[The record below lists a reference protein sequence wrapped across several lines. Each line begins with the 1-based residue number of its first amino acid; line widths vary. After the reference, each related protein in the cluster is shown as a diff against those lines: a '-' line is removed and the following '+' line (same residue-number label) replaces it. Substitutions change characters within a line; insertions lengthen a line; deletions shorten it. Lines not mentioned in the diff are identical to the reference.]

1 MDDRIPDDAE
11 PQDVRAAPWSDDD
24 AFPFP
29 DVEPSRPR
37 PWKWFRV
44 SLLLAVLLVLAG
56 VAPRWRTERV
66 VQHAQAS
73 PPPVVAPSGELAEV
87 FEFARPATLAIEA
100 RCAGSRA
107 GPLGV
112 GTGFFISQDGLVL
125 SAYHVVDATSQVP
138 PCPVEYIG
146 VTPERNEYPLA
157 LVGFDAFF
165 DIALLQAAVPREV
178 PFLEVADRMPA
189 PGDRVVAIGNSR
201 GDFLA
206 GRTGVVTRLGVRAAR
221 ADFAEDTIELTAAL
235 APGDSGGPVVNLRG
249 EAVGVVSYISFNPNA
264 NESDTF
270 LPPFLRGLALPADY
284 ASYAVPVTSGGD
296 LLVALRAGEQRDVP
310 VIGLSWSSGFDSRYE
325 PRAAGVDLGPRPG
338 TIVESVAPGGPADRA
353 GLRELRRRP
362 VLDAEGRQVGV
373 EIEADVIVAVDGRP
387 VQGLFELLE
396 VVRMKEVGDA
406 VTLRVQRGNALF
418 QVELVLGARRSVF
431 GEGS

>member
-1 MDDRIPDDAE
+1 MNDRNSDGPTRNE
-11 PQDVRAAPWSDDD
+11 VRFESRIEGDS
-24 AFPFP
+24 FPFP
-29 DVEPSRPR
+29 DVEPTRVR

-44 SLLLAVLLVLAG
+44 SVLLAFLFALAT
-56 VAPRWRTERV
+56 VAPRWQTERV

-87 FEFARPATLAIEA
+87 FDFARPATLLIEA
-100 RCAGSRA
+100 RCPGSRA

-112 GTGFFISQDGLVL
+112 GTGFFISRDGLVL
-125 SAYHVVDATSQVP
+125 SAYHVVDATSQLP
-138 PCPVEYIG
+138 SCPVEYVA
-146 VTPERNEYPLA
+146 VTPERSEYPLE

-165 DIALLQAAVPREV
+165 DIALLQADVPREV
-178 PFLEVADRMPA
+178 PFLAVADRMPA

-201 GDFLA
+201 GDFLE

-284 ASYAVPVTSGGD
+284 ASYAVPVTSGGE
-296 LLVALRAGEQRDVP
+296 LLSALRAGEKRDVP
-310 VIGLSWSSGFDSRYE
+310 VIGLSWSAGFDSRYQ
-325 PRAAGVDLGPRPG
+325 PREASVDLGPRPG
-338 TIVESVAPGGPADRA
+338 TIVENVAPGGPADRA
-353 GLRELRRRP
+353 GLRELSRRP
-362 VLDAEGRQVGV
+362 VLDAQGRQVGV
-373 EIEADVIVAVDGRP
+373 EIEADVIVAVDGEP

-396 VVRMKEVGDA
+396 VVRMREVGDA

-418 QVELVLGARRSVF
+418 QVDLVLGARRSVF
-431 GEGS
+431 GEGP

>member
-1 MDDRIPDDAE
+1 MDDRNPDDAPRPSPRLE
-11 PQDVRAAPWSDDD
+11 PWADDD
-24 AFPFP
+24 RFPFP
-29 DVEPSRPR
+29 DVEPSRRR

-44 SLLLAVLLVLAG
+44 SLLLAALLVVAT
-56 VAPRWRTERV
+56 VAPRMRTERV

-73 PPPVVAPSGELAEV
+73 PPPAVAPSGELQEV
-87 FEFARPATLAIEA
+87 FEFARPATLVIEA
-100 RCAGSRA
+100 RCPSSRA

-112 GTGFFISQDGLVL
+112 GTGFFISDDGLVL
-125 SAYHVVDATSQVP
+125 SAYHVVDASAQLSR
-138 PCPVEYIG
+138 CPVEYVA
-146 VTPERNEYPLA
+146 VTPERAEYPLE

-165 DIALLQAAVPREV
+165 DIALLRAEVGREV
-178 PFLEVADRMPA
+178 PFLAVAERMPA

-201 GDFLA
+201 GDFLE

-264 NESDTF
+264 NASDNF
-270 LPPFLRGLALPADY
+270 LPPFLRGLALPSDY
-284 ASYAVPVTSGGD
+284 ASYAVPVIAEGD
-296 LLVALRAGEQRDVP
+296 LLTALRAGQRRDVP
-310 VIGLSWSSGFDSRYE
+310 VIGLSWQSGFDSAYN
-325 PRAAGVDLGPRPG
+325 PRTANVDLGPRAG
-338 TIVESVAPGGPADRA
+338 TIVERVAEGGPADRA

-387 VQGLFELLE
+387 VQGIADLLGA
-396 VVRMKEVGDA
+396 VRTKEVGES
-406 VTLRVQRGNALF
+406 VTLRVQRGKALF
-418 QVELVLGARRSVF
+418 QVELELGARRSVF
-431 GEGS
+431 GEGN